1 MQEPVE
7 TIIISVQQ
15 SIESA
20 GGLNPIQIE
29 IEDDRVVSML
39 KKDKERTFIIR
50 KIQSIDGI
58 KYCWLKHAQNNRKLT
73 KRFQRTKLFAIK
85 SNFVMWLYISL
96 WFIINVKEKIL
107 YS

>member
-39 KKDKERTFIIR
+39 KKDKERTF
-50 KIQSIDGI
+50 KVSVNSE
-58 KYCWLKHAQNNRKLT
+58 YLE
-73 KRFQRTKLFAIK
+73 
-85 SNFVMWLYISL
+85 ISL
-96 WFIINVKEKIL
+96 QF
-107 YS
+107 SF

>member
-50 KIQSIDGI
+50 KIQPIDG
-58 KYCWLKHAQNNRKLT
+58 
-73 KRFQRTKLFAIK
+73 K
-85 SNFVMWLYISL
+85 SITG
-96 WFIINVKEKIL
+96 
-107 YS
+107 

>member
-20 GGLNPIQIE
+20 GGLNPIEIE

-50 KIQSIDGI
+50 KIQPIDG
-58 KYCWLKHAQNNRKLT
+58 
-73 KRFQRTKLFAIK
+73 K
-85 SNFVMWLYISL
+85 SITG
-96 WFIINVKEKIL
+96 
-107 YS
+107 

>member
-50 KIQSIDGI
+50 KIQPIDGI
-58 KYCWLKHAQNNRKLT
+58 KYYWLKHAQNKRKLT

-85 SNFVMWLYISL
+85 DNFAM
-96 WFIINVKEKIL
+96 
-107 YS
+107 